1 MRKSRRTVPIT
12 YRNMPLKQ
20 SSYQRDLE
28 MMEEERAQRFALTVI
43 AVGLVI
49 LLAIGASR

>member
-1 MRKSRRTVPIT
+1 MSRSRRTVPIT

-28 MMEEERAQRFALTVI
+28 TMGDERSQRLAIT
-43 AVGLVI
+43 
-49 LLAIGASR
+49 LLAIGLVFLLVMAVYG